1 MKELIKI
8 EEKDGKQA
16 VSARE
21 LYLFL
26 DYNISHWSRWSK
38 KNIVDNQFALNLTD
52 YVGFTQMVNGN
63 IVNDY
68 ALTLDFAKKIAMM
81 ANTKRGEDARNY
93 FIECEKKAKEINTLP
108 NFSNPAIAARAWAEQ
123 YEAKMIAEA
132 RIEKQNKEIKELE
145 PKGEFYDSVTGSND
159 TIDIGQVAKVLNK
172 GIGRNKLFQLLR
184 DNSVLMR
191 NNQPYQNYIDRDYF
205 RVIESEYQKADGST
219 HISLKTV
226 VFQKG
231 VEYISKLIDKNKTT

>member
-1 MKELIKI
+1 MYCMT
-8 EEKDGKQA
+8 EKGWLQMG
-16 VSARE
+16 AR
-21 LYLFL
+21 Y
-26 DYNISHWSRWSK
+26 DAKTR
-38 KNIVDNQFALNLTD
+38 FALID
-52 YVGFTQMVNGN
+52 YVHKLKNKTHIIPQTFAE
-63 IVNDY
+63 
-68 ALTLDFAKKIAMM
+68 ALQLAADQAKKI
-81 ANTKRGEDARNY
+81 
-93 FIECEKKAKEINTLP
+93 EIQ
-108 NFSNPAIAARAWAEQ
+108 E
-123 YEAKMIAEA
+123 
-132 RIEKQNKEIKELE
+132 KEIKELE

-191 NNQPYQNYIDRDYF
+191 NNQPYQNYIDRGYF